1 VVAVKLHD
9 DDVQRDHF
17 AKPVCQDAPWAVLFV
32 AQCAVNATLNMS
44 CQAIL
49 ALHIET
55 SSSIQ
60 VIFVVALALGIP
72 EYRLA
77 VSSMAEDDDE
87 WEVGDTTTDS
97 AAEGQGESSFENNN
111 PLTAVLL
118 MLGAAGF
125 AGVASLVLFEQA
137 LRHPKGIIQ
146 FGLFGLVAMCSL
158 LAVACVVGGSIA
170 GSLLWTIFT
179 LLTLCFV
186 RSVQNRIPFAAAN
199 LSCAVA
205 AIKRHKATVCVALQ
219 VLAYQVCLL
228 PEREKRAKRQID
240 DATRGLIVD

>member
-1 VVAVKLHD
+1 VVAVKLHE

-17 AKPVCQDAPWAVLFV
+17 AKPICQDAPWAVLFV
-32 AQCAVNATLNMS
+32 AQCAVNATFIMS
-44 CQAIL
+44 CQGII
-49 ALHIET
+49 ALHKGI
-55 SSSIQ
+55 SSSVQ
-60 VIFVVALALGIP
+60 VIFVVALAIGIP

-77 VSSMAEDDDE
+77 VSSMAEGDDE
-87 WEVGDTTTDS
+87 WEVDDTTDF
-97 AAEGQGESSFENNN
+97 AAEGQGESSLNKS
-111 PLTAVLL
+111 PLMAVLL

-125 AGVASLVLFEQA
+125 AGVASLILFEQA

-158 LAVACVVGGSIA
+158 LAVACIAGGSIA

-179 LLTLCFV
+179 LLTVCFV

-228 PEREKRAKRQID
+228 ITEREKREESKTKEKLMMER
-240 DATRGLIVD
+240 VDL